1 MNIAVCIP
9 IYNDW
14 QSALQLLPQLDAV
27 ASRLPHRFDVLLVDD
42 GSVEPVP
49 ASVETLISL
58 ARVSVL
64 RLRRNLGHQ
73 RAIAIGLTHLYQN
86 GTHDAVL
93 IMDSDGEDNPEWIP
107 ALVGR
112 CVVSNGTKVVFGARS
127 RRSEGTGFRVGYQV
141 FRLLHRWLVGIP
153 VIGGNFSIVPRAAL
167 ERLVFAHE
175 LWNHYVASVQRLK
188 LPTDSV
194 PAPRAKRI
202 AGESKMNT
210 VSLAVH
216 GFCAIAAHAETAVV
230 RWMVSMAILGVLV
243 SLAGI
248 WAGSLVTL
256 AGFGLLGL
264 AVLGLP
270 LSLLTLVW
278 RSNATFLPV
287 RDCATFVVEEQEF
300 QGSDIEDTKIVSAAT

>member
-9 IYNDW
+9 IYDDW
-14 QSALQLLPQLDAV
+14 QSARTLLQQLDAV
-27 ASRLPHRFDVLLVDD
+27 ASRLPHRFDVLFVDD
-42 GSVEPVP
+42 GSVEPLP
-49 ASVETLISL
+49 VELDTLLSL
-58 ARVSVL
+58 ARVSAL

-73 RAIAIGLTHLYQN
+73 RAIAVGLTHLYQN

-93 IMDSDGEDNPEWIP
+93 IMDSDGEDNPDWIP

-112 CVVSNGTKVVFGARS
+112 CVVSNGSKVVFGARS
-127 RRSEGTGFRVGYQV
+127 RRSEGTGFRIGYQV
-141 FRLLHRWLVGIP
+141 FRALHRWLVGIP
-153 VIGGNFSIVPRAAL
+153 VIGGNYSIVPRAAL

-188 LPTDSV
+188 LPTDTV

-202 AGESKMNT
+202 AGQSKMNA

-230 RWMVSMAILGVLV
+230 RWTVSMAVLGVLV
-243 SLAGI
+243 SLSGL
-248 WAGSLVTL
+248 WLGSLFVL
-256 AGFGLLGL
+256 AGFGLLAL
-264 AVLGLP
+264 ALLGFP
-270 LSLLTLVW
+270 LSLLTLVG

-287 RDCATFVVEEQEF
+287 RDCATFVLDEHEF
-300 QGSDIEDTKIVSAAT
+300 QGSDIEDTKIVQGTA